1 MTTAE
6 YLRTPQSLLPTELA
20 HGVLRV
26 ADSPSPRHQSAVK
39 AFLLALHP
47 FVEERG
53 LGEIWLSPLD
63 VILDEAR
70 ALVVQPDLVFISTAR
85 SGIVRDR
92 VRGAPD
98 MVLEVLSPYPRVGN
112 TQERLEWYARY
123 GVRESWVLRLGE
135 RRLDILTAEE
145 GRIARR
151 VSFAWSD
158 PIETSVFPGFTR
170 SLSAIL
176 GLW

>member
-26 ADSPSPRHQSAVK
+26 ADAPSPRHQSAVK

-63 VILDEAR
+63 VILDEAQ
-70 ALVVQPDLVFISTAR
+70 ALVVQPDLLFISTAR
-85 SGIVRDR
+85 SRIVRDR

-112 TQERLEWYARY
+112 TQERLEWFVRY
-123 GVRESWVLRLGE
+123 GVRESWVLRLLE
-135 RRLDILTAEE
+135 QRLDILSSEE
-145 GRIARR
+145 GQITRR
-151 VSFAWSD
+151 ASFGWSD
-158 PIETSVFPGFTR
+158 PIETSVFRGFTR
-170 SLSAIL
+170 SVSSIL
-176 GLW
+176 RS